1 MVDIFL
7 LSLVVVSGC
16 CFESVALLDAQPF
29 SSCVV
34 LCCGVLWEQQE
45 EEKAIGLYRN
55 ARREHVMD
63 DGPVVVWMCCRQ
75 CVVVIKAS
83 SVLAP

>member
-1 MVDIFL
+1 MVDMFL
-7 LSLVVVSGC
+7 LSLVVVVVSGC

-29 SSCVV
+29 PSCVV
-34 LCCGVLWEQQE
+34 SCWGVWWKQQE

-63 DGPVVVWMCCRQ
+63 DGPVVVWMYGCQ
-75 CVVVIKAS
+75 FVVVMK
-83 SVLAP
+83 SVS